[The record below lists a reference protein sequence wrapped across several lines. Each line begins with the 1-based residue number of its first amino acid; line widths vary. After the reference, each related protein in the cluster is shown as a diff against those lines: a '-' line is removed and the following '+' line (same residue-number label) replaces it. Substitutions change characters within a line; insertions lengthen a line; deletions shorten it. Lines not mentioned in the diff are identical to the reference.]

1 MMYWHSLA
9 MTPDCKWPG
18 GRRAVAL
25 ILTPEEVARITRRDR
40 PKAQARV
47 LRALGIPFR
56 VHPRDSVLIV
66 SVAAVQAALGVQSG
80 SEIDS
85 DDDADTSDG
94 FEVNVEG
101 IRSHGKT
108 ATVSHS
114 R

>member
-1 MMYWHSLA
+1 
-9 MTPDCKWPG
+9 MTPNLKRPRD
-18 GRRAVAL
+18 RRAVAL
-25 ILTPEEVARITRRDR
+25 ILTPQEVASVTRRDR

-66 SVAAVQAALGVQSG
+66 SVAAVQAALGLQRG
-80 SEIDS
+80 SEIDG
-85 DDDADTSDG
+85 DGDADTSGG

-108 ATVSHS
+108 ATVLHS
-114 R
+114 G